1 MRDLP
6 IRGESIRLGQALK
19 LSGLAESGGEARAL
33 VEDGA
38 VTVNAEVETRRG
50 RQLRHGDVVAVGD
63 EALRIAGVR
72 PLAVALLVQEG
83 QQLALEA
90 ARRLPEGR
98 AQVAALARPREV
110 RPRLAPAAQQ
120 VEVGDVGRDAPE
132 RLGVLAPRDGH
143 DVQRLLDVLA
153 DDRREGAA

>member
-50 RQLRHGDVVAVGD
+50 RQLRHGDVVAVG
-63 EALRIAGVR
+63 EQALRIA
-72 PLAVALLVQEG
+72 AD
-83 QQLALEA
+83 A
-90 ARRLPEGR
+90 A
-98 AQVAALARPREV
+98 
-110 RPRLAPAAQQ
+110 
-120 VEVGDVGRDAPE
+120 
-132 RLGVLAPRDGH
+132 
-143 DVQRLLDVLA
+143 
-153 DDRREGAA
+153 

>member
-63 EALRIAGVR
+63 DVLRI
-72 PLAVALLVQEG
+72 
-83 QQLALEA
+83 EA
-90 ARRLPEGR
+90 A
-98 AQVAALARPREV
+98 AR
-110 RPRLAPAAQQ
+110 
-120 VEVGDVGRDAPE
+120 
-132 RLGVLAPRDGH
+132 
-143 DVQRLLDVLA
+143 
-153 DDRREGAA
+153 

>member
-63 EALRIAGVR
+63 EILRIETAAG
-72 PLAVALLVQEG
+72 
-83 QQLALEA
+83 
-90 ARRLPEGR
+90 
-98 AQVAALARPREV
+98 
-110 RPRLAPAAQQ
+110 
-120 VEVGDVGRDAPE
+120 
-132 RLGVLAPRDGH
+132 
-143 DVQRLLDVLA
+143 
-153 DDRREGAA
+153 

>member
-63 EALRIAGVR
+63 DVLRIEASAG
-72 PLAVALLVQEG
+72 
-83 QQLALEA
+83 
-90 ARRLPEGR
+90 
-98 AQVAALARPREV
+98 
-110 RPRLAPAAQQ
+110 
-120 VEVGDVGRDAPE
+120 
-132 RLGVLAPRDGH
+132 
-143 DVQRLLDVLA
+143 
-153 DDRREGAA
+153 

>member
-50 RQLRHGDVVAVGD
+50 RQLRHGDIVAVGGD
-63 EALRIAGVR
+63 VLRIAASAG
-72 PLAVALLVQEG
+72 
-83 QQLALEA
+83 
-90 ARRLPEGR
+90 
-98 AQVAALARPREV
+98 
-110 RPRLAPAAQQ
+110 
-120 VEVGDVGRDAPE
+120 
-132 RLGVLAPRDGH
+132 
-143 DVQRLLDVLA
+143 
-153 DDRREGAA
+153 

>member
-1 MRDLP
+1 VRDLP

-63 EALRIAGVR
+63 DALRIEASAG
-72 PLAVALLVQEG
+72 
-83 QQLALEA
+83 
-90 ARRLPEGR
+90 
-98 AQVAALARPREV
+98 
-110 RPRLAPAAQQ
+110 
-120 VEVGDVGRDAPE
+120 
-132 RLGVLAPRDGH
+132 
-143 DVQRLLDVLA
+143 
-153 DDRREGAA
+153 

>member
-63 EALRIAGVR
+63 DVLRI
-72 PLAVALLVQEG
+72 
-83 QQLALEA
+83 EA
-90 ARRLPEGR
+90 A
-98 AQVAALARPREV
+98 AAS
-110 RPRLAPAAQQ
+110 
-120 VEVGDVGRDAPE
+120 G
-132 RLGVLAPRDGH
+132 
-143 DVQRLLDVLA
+143 
-153 DDRREGAA
+153 